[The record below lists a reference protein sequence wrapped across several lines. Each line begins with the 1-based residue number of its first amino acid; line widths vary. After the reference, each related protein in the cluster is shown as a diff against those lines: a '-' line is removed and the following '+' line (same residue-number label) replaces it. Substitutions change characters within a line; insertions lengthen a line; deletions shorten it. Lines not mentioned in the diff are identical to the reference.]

1 MTYFKDISTKTQLK
15 TTYIKLAKQNHPDM
29 GGNNHTMQ
37 NINAEYEFM
46 NKLIN
51 TRKKSLM
58 NLKKGDTVFVNGTE
72 CTVIFDTSKTFIAK
86 AKDREKKEM
95 FDKITGLGINNK
107 KYKAYII

>member
-15 TTYIKLAKQNHPDM
+15 STYIKLAKQNHPDR

-46 NKLIN
+46 NKLIS
-51 TRKKSLM
+51 TRNNSLM
-58 NLKKGDTVFVNGTE
+58 NLKKGDKVFVNGTE
-72 CTVIFDTSKTFIAK
+72 CIVIFDTSKTFIAK

-95 FDKITGLGINNK
+95 FDKITGLGINNR